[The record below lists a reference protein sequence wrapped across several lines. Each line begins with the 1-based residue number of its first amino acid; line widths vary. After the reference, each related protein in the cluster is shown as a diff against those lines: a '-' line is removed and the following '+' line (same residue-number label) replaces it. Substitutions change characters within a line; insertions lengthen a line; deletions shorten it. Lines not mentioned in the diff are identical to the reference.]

1 MALGIAVLLGMS
13 GSMASASSPTPD
25 KAVKGVY
32 NCLLEGGFISR
43 PFSKAQMQFK
53 ADGAGN
59 VVSSDPGE
67 LAVTLGSFN
76 TPVSPNTHSYTG
88 VEQKCDYMVSSG
100 TYTLNTSG
108 VGTLQILWTPV
119 GNGAPCINP
128 NPITANYDILV
139 TSPSSLSV
147 MSTDFVTG
155 TCLADDDYPSCGSS
169 LADSCQLRVPKLP

>member
-1 MALGIAVLLGMS
+1 MIRKTLSSWLGIAVLLGMS

-67 LAVTLGSFN
+67 IAVTLGFFN
-76 TPVSPNTHSYTG
+76 TPVSPNTHSFTG
-88 VEQKCDYMVSSG
+88 GAEVRLHGIVGDVLAEYRAVWARCRFSG
-100 TYTLNTSG
+100 P
-108 VGTLQILWTPV
+108 LWVTR
-119 GNGAPCINP
+119 GALHQSEPDHGP
-128 NPITANYDILV
+128 
-139 TSPSSLSV
+139 
-147 MSTDFVTG
+147 
-155 TCLADDDYPSCGSS
+155 
-169 LADSCQLRVPKLP
+169 LRHPGDQRVFAYSNEHRFRNRDLLG